1 MSNIEKAQLKKRIK
15 LTVIVL
21 SLVAVAL
28 FFAVTIV
35 SYIRN
40 FGTALVEENS
50 NYLSE
55 IGDHI
60 TSNVQIVADSNK
72 KSLESAGLSI
82 SALQNDDDRR
92 TFLESLRQQHGYEYV
107 SYAPLNGSAVS
118 TLESEE
124 VNIGNTDYFK
134 RCKDGESLVEYVPR
148 KLFDSKVVSG
158 LRISVPVYDISS
170 GARRPSGVITSLLDM
185 KSFGAMLHIAG
196 FNGQGAT
203 YIIDNRGEVVLNT
216 KRMDYSNLY
225 MALSNTEFKKGYGIE
240 KVVSDLAAKQPGF
253 AIYSDFGTEKY
264 MHYQNLG
271 IDTWSVVTVID
282 KNVITAKTTALTRD
296 LMLIGI
302 FVIVL
307 FPILMVFAVL
317 SLGISKNH
325 QQAAQAKTA
334 FLANMSHEIRTPM
347 NAIIGISELLLREP
361 ITGRQKNYVLSIVNA
376 GNGLL
381 TIINDILDIS
391 KIESGKFSIVDEEYE
406 LESLIYDIVTIIGI
420 RIGDKPIEFLVD
432 IDPDLPKYVTGDMV
446 RVKQVLLNIIG
457 NAVKFT
463 KTGYIKFGIHATI
476 ADSKILFT
484 MPIEDSGIGIQK
496 KDLDELFVSF
506 NQVDTHKNHSIEGT
520 GLGLVISQR
529 LCQMMGGDIAV
540 ESEYE
545 KGSTFTITLTQEV
558 SRPERMLHI
567 SKPEN
572 FHILLLSDS
581 EIMQP
586 YFTACMDRMRLS
598 YDLCESYDDL
608 IGQLGHGGY
617 THALVKP
624 ETYRRMADDDY
635 HNPDVHFIVL
645 LSLRDQARMEEYQL
659 SIVETLFTMQL
670 AAALYNRTDYSH
682 LMKRSGIDV
691 VAIQPMPYVRVMIVD
706 DNEVNLQVANGL
718 MNPYNMQVDCALSG
732 KKAISMLENSD
743 YDLIF
748 MDHMM
753 PEMDGVEA
761 VKIIRTLPDARKKS
775 VVIVAL
781 TANVTHD
788 AKDLFMESGFDDFLS
803 KPIETFK
810 LNAVLKKWLRD
821 INDSRATEH
830 PEAQAELEQLSLG
843 EYPLPVLAADSELA
857 VSGYVDF
864 ATGVQNLGSQKVYCG
879 ILRTYCRTSSEKL
892 ELLPQLLESDI
903 KNFTIEVHGLKGA
916 SAGISANLIAQLAAQ
931 LEFLAKDNRIEIIR
945 ECMPE
950 FLSSF
955 KATLD
960 DINAYMHEYE
970 LQATAASGPVVVK
983 ELKSGAFDHE
993 LLQSFKTAF
1002 MDFDTEMLRELL
1014 DTQSEFS
1021 FDAQES
1027 ALISGLRNS
1036 YANYDFE
1043 TPVGLIDDYEK
1054 KISEG
1059 AEADL

>member
-1 MSNIEKAQLKKRIK
+1 MGKVEKAQVKKRIK
-15 LTVIVL
+15 RAAIVL
-21 SLVAVAL
+21 SLVLLAL

-35 SYIRN
+35 SYIKN

-60 TSNVQIVADSNK
+60 TVNVQIVTDSHK
-72 KSLESAGLSI
+72 DSLESAGLSI
-82 SALQNDDDRR
+82 SALETEEDQRV
-92 TFLESLRQQHGYEYV
+92 FLEDMRQKHNYEYV
-107 SYAPLNGSAVS
+107 SYASITGNTIS

-124 VNIGNTDYFK
+124 VNLGSTDYFQ
-134 RCKDGESLVEYVPR
+134 RCKKGESLVEYVPR
-148 KLFDSKVVSG
+148 KLFESKVVSG

-170 GARRPSGVITSLLDM
+170 GARYPSGMLTALMDMRNFGSL
-185 KSFGAMLHIAG
+185 LHIAG

-225 MALSNTEFKKGYGIE
+225 MALSNTEFKEGYSV
-240 KVVSDLAAKQPGF
+240 KKLVSDLAAKQPGF

-282 KNVITAKTTALTRD
+282 RNVITAKTTKLTRD

-307 FPILMVFAVL
+307 FPILLVFAVL
-317 SLGISKNH
+317 SLGISKSH

-347 NAIIGISELLLREP
+347 NAIIGISELLLREQ
-361 ITGRQKNYVLSIVNA
+361 ISGRQKNYVLSIVNA

-391 KIESGKFSIVDEEYE
+391 KIESGKFTIVDEEYE

-432 IDPDLPKYVTGDMV
+432 IDPNLPKYVTGDMV

-463 KTGYIKFGIHATI
+463 KTGYIKFGVHATVE
-476 ADSKILFT
+476 DSKLLFT
-484 MPIEDSGIGIQK
+484 IPIEDTGIGIQR

-520 GLGLVISQR
+520 GLGLVISKR
-529 LCQMMGGDIAV
+529 LCQMMGGDISV

-545 KGSTFTITLTQEV
+545 KGSTFTITLTQTV

-586 YFTACMDRMRLS
+586 YFTACMDRMKLS
-598 YDLCESYDDL
+598 HDLCNGYDDL
-608 IGQLGHGGY
+608 LAQLGRGGY

-624 ETYRRMADDDY
+624 EIYRQLVDNGY
-635 HNPDVHFIVL
+635 ENPDVSIIVL
-645 LSLRDQARMEEYQL
+645 LSLRDQARMEEYRL

-691 VAIQPMPYVRVMIVD
+691 VAIQPMPFVRVLIVD

-732 KKAISMLENSD
+732 KKAIAMLQNSD

-761 VKIIRTLPDARKKS
+761 VKIIRTLPDERKKS

-810 LNAVLKKWLRD
+810 LNSVLKKWLRD
-821 INDSRATEH
+821 INESRASEH
-830 PEAQAELEQLSLG
+830 PDVQPELEQLAAD
-843 EYPLPVLAADSELA
+843 EYPLPAAAPVELFASE
-857 VSGYVDF
+857 YVDF
-864 ATGVQNLGSQKVYCG
+864 ATGVQNLGSEKVYCG
-879 ILRTYCRTSSEKL
+879 ILGTYVRTSADKL

-903 KNFTIEVHGLKGA
+903 KTFTIEVHGLKGA
-916 SAGISANLIAQLAAQ
+916 SAGICANLISQLAAQ
-931 LEFLAKDNRIEIIR
+931 LEFLAKDNRVEIIR

-960 DINAYMHEYE
+960 DISGYLREYE
-970 LQATAASGPVVVK
+970 LKSSPAAGPIVAK
-983 ELKSGAFDHE
+983 EPKPGLLESE
-993 LLQSFKTAF
+993 LLQSLKTAF
-1002 MDFDTEMLRELL
+1002 LDFDTELLRELL
-1014 DTQSEFS
+1014 EAQSTFA
-1021 FDAQES
+1021 FDEREA
-1027 ALISGLRNS
+1027 ALMSGLQKCYGS
-1036 YANYDFE
+1036 YDFE
-1043 TPVGLIDDYEK
+1043 TPISLIEDYEK
-1054 KISEG
+1054 CICEG
-1059 AEADL
+1059 ATADL